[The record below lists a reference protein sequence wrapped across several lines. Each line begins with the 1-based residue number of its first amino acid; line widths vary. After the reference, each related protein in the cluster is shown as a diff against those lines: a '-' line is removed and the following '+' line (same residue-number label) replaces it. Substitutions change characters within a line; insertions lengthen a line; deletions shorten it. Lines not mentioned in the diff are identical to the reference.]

1 MKKYERILKALS
13 DDKRLKILALLLKR
27 RGEYYVCEIADSLE
41 ETHYNTS
48 KYLKDLKLVD
58 LVEEKRVGRG
68 VLYSAKDPEDEFTN
82 NLYKAI
88 LSIQD
93 EEINRAIRLL
103 ELRVSLREENKCV
116 MRLHPK
122 WKELIKEIDKK

>member
-1 MKKYERILKALS
+1 M
-13 DDKRLKILALLLKR
+13 
-27 RGEYYVCEIADSLE
+27 
-41 ETHYNTS
+41 
-48 KYLKDLKLVD
+48 KDLKLVD

-68 VLYSAKDPEDEFTN
+68 VLYSIKDPEDDFTN

-93 EEINRAIRLL
+93 EEINKAIKLL

-122 WKELIKEIDKK
+122 WQELIKDITEK